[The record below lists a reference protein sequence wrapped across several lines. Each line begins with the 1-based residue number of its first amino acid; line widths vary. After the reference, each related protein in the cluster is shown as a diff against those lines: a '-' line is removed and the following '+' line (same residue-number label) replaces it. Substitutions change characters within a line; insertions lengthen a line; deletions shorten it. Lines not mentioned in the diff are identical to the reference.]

1 MDIKIA
7 PTITACIMSAVKNN
21 PSTVQRRFWDFDQWC
36 ELEVTR
42 TAEPQ
47 HGALWT
53 FEAFVTVNNQK
64 GRILYTVGNA
74 DGFTNNGIDLSIEMS
89 SAAVAGYKRL
99 SKETKALIRDNEM
112 LRRFAK

>member
-7 PTITACIMSAVKNN
+7 PTITACIMSAVKGNGR
-21 PSTVQRRFWDFDQWC
+21 VIKRRFWDFDQWC

-64 GRILYTVGNA
+64 ERILYAQGNA
-74 DGFTNNGIDLSIEMS
+74 DGFVVDGLDLSIEMAS
-89 SAAVAGYKRL
+89 EAFAGYKTLRNV
-99 SKETKALIRDNEM
+99 TKALILENEM
-112 LRRFAK
+112 RRRISK